1 MNTEHIDDAP
11 PADTPTP
18 PEAPDLPPPADF
30 DLGAWFSGVRPTERS
45 INITQRGDLLADI
58 EATERQLQL
67 AEADDAAEY
76 GIEDTGTNSK
86 EALNARLDDLYRAY
100 LDSTV
105 TFRVQGRS
113 VDWLT
118 TVEKDIKNGPE
129 TRGMSKD
136 DKTAEVTRHQLA
148 RSIVQPEGVTV
159 EHLAMLEE
167 ASGAQYRALVG
178 KFFEACSQAPVV
190 SAPTS
195 PSSSANRRG
204 RGR

>member
-1 MNTEHIDDAP
+1 MSTENTEHA
-11 PADTPTP
+11 
-18 PEAPDLPPPADF
+18 EPDLPPAEDF
-30 DLGAWFSGVRPTERS
+30 NLDDWFQGVRSTERS

-76 GIEDTGTNSK
+76 GIEDSGTNSK
-86 EALNARLDDLYRAY
+86 EALNARLDDLYRQY
-100 LDSTV
+100 LDSTI

-118 TVEKDIKNGPE
+118 SVEKEVKDSLE
-129 TRGMSKD
+129 TRGMNKD
-136 DKTAEVTRHQLA
+136 DKTAAFTRHQVA
-148 RSIVQPEGVTV
+148 RSIVQPAGVTA
-159 EHLAMLEE
+159 EHLAHLEQVN
-167 ASGAQYRALVG
+167 GAQYRALVG
-178 KFFEACSQAPVV
+178 KFFEACSKAPTV

-195 PSSSANRRG
+195 PSSSARRGG